1 MQETVAVILAAGKGT
16 RMKSALPK
24 VLHAVGGQSMLRHV
38 MTAAEQAG
46 AKRTIV
52 VVGFGGDQVQA
63 EIGAAAEFVLQA
75 EQLGT
80 GHAMMQV
87 QPVLAG
93 FSGTILLLCGD
104 TPLLTG
110 QALLD
115 LVATHQQSGAA
126 ATVLTA
132 MPADATGYGRIL
144 RDESGQV
151 LGIVEQKDAT
161 AEQKQI
167 GEINT
172 GIYCFE
178 AAPLFAA
185 LAGLTCNNA
194 QKEYYLT
201 DVLAILAQAGQ
212 QVGAVEVADFQET
225 LGINSRLQLA
235 EAEKILRQ
243 RKLVELMD
251 SGVTVMDPAS
261 TFVDASVSVGE
272 DTVLYPF
279 TWLEGETTIG
289 RDCRI
294 GPNSRISD
302 SQLGDAVTL
311 HFSYAHECKIAG
323 GVSVGPYVHLRPDTE
338 LSAGVKVGNFVE
350 IKNSR
355 VGVGSKLP
363 HLSYIGD
370 ADIGSGVNIGCGT
383 ITVNYDGKKK
393 HRTVVGDTAFV
404 GCNSNLVAPV
414 SVGSG
419 AYIAAGS
426 TITKDVPDGALGVGR
441 ARQSNIAGWV
451 EKKK

>member
-1 MQETVAVILAAGKGT
+1 
-16 RMKSALPK
+16 MKSALPK
-24 VLHAVGGQSMLRHV
+24 VLHAVGGKSMLRHV

-46 AKRTIV
+46 AKRTLV
-52 VVGFGGDQVQA
+52 VVGFGGDKVQA

-115 LVATHQQSGAA
+115 LVAAHQQSGAA

-132 MPADATGYGRIL
+132 KPADATGYGRIL